1 MCLMAALDT
10 KSMIRFLSLAGLAG
24 RAERA
29 LPRALK
35 ALSFSEYNPAR
46 F

>member
-10 KSMIRFLSLAGLAG
+10 KSMIRFLSLAGSAG
-24 RAERA
+24 RA